1 MLSPCFFLRF
11 SGKETFQIF
20 LSLLFYVFFLSFHF
34 KHTIYTTFNNSQK
47 KRKSK
52 QMKNIVCV
60 VHRDLIV
67 KSKRKIWIFWWKSV
81 NGKIGIISGV
91 SVFIFWKTVLVSS
104 QINVWGNWFKAAIN
118 TNKWIFDRKNRKL
131 ETHSSKIEEISRLL
145 SIMSDLPSSS
155 LSSFRFSSKAINDFQ
170 TVKNEFSGKRLR
182 LDVTSNDWSIY
193 SDKKLDSYGENNV
206 IETN

>member
-1 MLSPCFFLRF
+1 MCS
-11 SGKETFQIF
+11 
-20 LSLLFYVFFLSFHF
+20 
-34 KHTIYTTFNNSQK
+34 TTRLDWKIKTENFNILME
-47 KRKSK
+47 KRKW
-52 QMKNIVCV
+52 KNWDYIRC
-60 VHRDLIV
+60 
-67 KSKRKIWIFWWKSV
+67 F
-81 NGKIGIISGV
+81 GIY
-91 SVFIFWKTVLVSS
+91 FLETVLVSS

-193 SDKKLDSYGENNV
+193 SDKKLDSYGENYV